1 MPVTIIQLE
10 VSNTY
15 LKKKRYVPAKTSHF
29 SVVAKK
35 QIFEFLPNLEQRLR
49 EPQNSACSCSAI
61 RAPPNSDI
69 VCVIPCTVEIL
80 REEIPNVL
88 LELCQEEFSRGLWS
102 L

>member
-35 QIFEFLPNLEQRLR
+35 LISEIFPNKVHGQANLSVACLEH
-49 EPQNSACSCSAI
+49 
-61 RAPPNSDI
+61 DG
-69 VCVIPCTVEIL
+69 VIFIL
-80 REEIPNVL
+80 TI
-88 LELCQEEFSRGLWS
+88 
-102 L
+102 